1 MLVHKS
7 YVDFSHC
14 APLDT
19 RRLGLP
25 WCGMSATPS
34 MSSRPDRQTLRAALV
49 LHLTHALESARA
61 AHQAA
66 VEGATHGEARA
77 ENSKD
82 TRGLEQSYVAR
93 GQAQRV
99 AELEA
104 AVNLAARI
112 ALHAPSSDTVNVGS
126 LVVIDSGIDQ
136 TTYWLIPVGGGTTID
151 NVVVVTPA
159 SPLGK
164 AMLGREVGD
173 EIAVDKTKA
182 QREVTAIW

>member
-1 MLVHKS
+1 
-7 YVDFSHC
+7 
-14 APLDT
+14 
-19 RRLGLP
+19 
-25 WCGMSATPS
+25 

-104 AVNLAARI
+104 AAHLAARI
-112 ALHAPSSDTVNVGS
+112 STEAPRGDIVRVGS
-126 LVVIDSGIDQ
+126 LVVIDNGIDQ
-136 TTYWLIPVGGGTTID
+136 TTYWLIPVGGGTNID
-151 NVVVVTPA
+151 GVVVVTPA

-173 EIAVDKTKA
+173 EIAVDQAKT
-182 QREVTAIW
+182 QREVIALW